1 MQWLKKMIVLGAAV
15 SILSV
20 VAVILY
26 TTTDETLPSLLAVQ
40 PVYLLAA
47 VLLHVLSYGIW
58 GYRISVLCRSL
69 GERVGVIRSTEV
81 AASSLLM
88 MAITPSSAGG
98 EPVMVYM
105 LTKEGITPG
114 KASAIVVAGRLF
126 DALLL
131 LLALPLALITLKRT
145 SLELDILLVSAAL
158 TVILAIA
165 AISLVISN
173 HSWAISAVTA
183 LVQRLSRVVGLGAV
197 SDSLIGKIEEG
208 VIEFRN
214 SFIGGVRGTG
224 GVRSARSRRSDMLLA
239 SLATILF
246 WVVEFMHIPLILYG
260 LNVQDA
266 FSFIPLAFA
275 VQVIISIV
283 MVVPITPG
291 ASGVAELSS
300 TALLATFV
308 PLHLVGIVVICWR
321 AVTYYLNVVVGA
333 VVSIRIVRN
342 MDFIRNMSR

>member
-1 MQWLKKMIVLGAAV
+1 MQWLKKMIVLGASV
-15 SILSV
+15 SLLSV

-47 VLLHVLSYGIW
+47 ILLHVLSYGIW

-69 GERVGVIRSTEV
+69 GERVGVIKSTEV

-165 AISLVISN
+165 AISLVLSN
-173 HSWAISAVTA
+173 HSRAISAATA
-183 LVQRLSRVVGLGAV
+183 LVERLAGIIGLGVV
-197 SDSLIGKIEEG
+197 SDTIIGKIEAE

-214 SFIGGVRGTG
+214 SFIGGARGVRGT
-224 GVRSARSRRSDMLLA
+224 RSRNLDILLA
-239 SLATILF
+239 SLATLLF

-260 LNVQDA
+260 LNVPDA
-266 FSFIPLAFA
+266 FSLIPLAFA
-275 VQVIISIV
+275 AQVIISIV

-342 MDFIRNMSR
+342 MDFIRNRFG